1 MQRQVLQNQGGVS
14 ARENDQQPTNMDEPG
29 DHGSA

>member
-1 MQRQVLQNQGGVS
+1 MQRQILENQSAVS
-14 ARENDQQPTNMDEPG
+14 ARENDQHPNNMDEPG